1 MLIET
6 VLVVVMDTFVC
17 LQDVV
22 EIWWCY
28 HSQLKEALFQARLR
42 IVRRA

>member
-1 MLIET
+1 
-6 VLVVVMDTFVC
+6 MDTFVC

-22 EIWWCY
+22 EIWRCY
-28 HSQLKEALFQARLR
+28 HSQLKEALFQTRLH